1 MRQLEQ
7 VAFVEQSH
15 LHLPGWDQ
23 FLDRLRTEGCDPV
36 DPVDLTQG
44 VDLLLGDHPPIA
56 DQNDALHAT
65 LRIFSTSQGRRIG
78 RVAFEDRHRN
88 GQAPFVGQ
96 KAVIDLQLAFLA
108 VSIPEARGQRRPS
121 K

>member
-56 DQNDALHAT
+56 DQNDALHAKVASH
-65 LRIFSTSQGRRIG
+65 LLDLGEQGRRIG

-108 VSIPEARGQRRPS
+108 VSIVAP
-121 K
+121 